1 MLFPNRKEA
10 GRQLAGKLAK
20 YKSRKDALVLAI
32 PRGGVVVG
40 YEIAQELGIT
50 LDIIIIRKI
59 GYPGNEELAIGAAGL
74 DDYYLN
80 EETVRQLP
88 EDYVKK
94 EIQRKQNEA
103 REKYELLKG
112 KKGRKGKP
120 KIKNKIII
128 LVDDGVAT
136 GATVFMG
143 IKILKKQGAKKVIV
157 AVPVGPPETIAK
169 LRKAADEA
177 ICLAQP
183 EYFMALG
190 EFYQDFRPVE
200 DEEVKRLLGLAERAA
215 QCSYDYQSR

>member
-1 MLFPNRKEA
+1 MPFQNRKEA
-10 GRQLAGKLAK
+10 GRQLAGKLTK
-20 YKSRKDALVLAI
+20 YKNRKDALVLAI
-32 PRGGVVVG
+32 PRGGVVTG
-40 YEIAQELGIT
+40 YEIAKELEIP
-50 LDIIIIRKI
+50 LDIIIVKKI

-74 DDYYLN
+74 GDYYLN
-80 EETVRQLP
+80 EEMVRQLP

-103 REKYELLKG
+103 REKCELLKG

-143 IKILKKQGAKKVIV
+143 IEILKKQGAKKVIV

-169 LRKAADEA
+169 LKKVADEL

-183 EYFMALG
+183 EYFMAIS
-190 EFYQDFRPVE
+190 EFYKDFRPVE
-200 DEEVKRLLGLAERAA
+200 DEEVKKLLEG
-215 QCSYDYQSR
+215 